1 MLQLDVGSL
10 RKLKPLA
17 RYLLPISEEI
27 EFENFIIELP
37 ALVDDVRKFKNTQSL
52 FCAKRHLVQN
62 LQIQLRGTPFGHVN
76 QIAHLWMYQQLCE
89 IRQLPREQ
97 RKLRSLK

>member
-37 ALVDDVRKFKNTQSL
+37 ALGDDVRKFKNTQLL
-52 FCAKRHLVQN
+52 FYAKGHLVQN
-62 LQIQLRGTPFGHVN
+62 LKIQLRGNPVGHVK
-76 QIAHLWMYQQLCE
+76 QTAHSWMYQQLCE
-89 IRQLPREQ
+89 IRQLPRKE